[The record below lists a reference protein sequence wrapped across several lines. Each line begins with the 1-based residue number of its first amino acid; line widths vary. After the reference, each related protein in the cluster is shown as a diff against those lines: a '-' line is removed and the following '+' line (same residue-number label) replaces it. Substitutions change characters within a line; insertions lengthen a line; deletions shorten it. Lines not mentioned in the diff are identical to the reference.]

1 MSKAF
6 HFITVMLLHIS
17 FPMNESNEIND
28 ERRTSKGLK
37 QYLVYMLY
45 ECILLL
51 NNLTMRRCVTGA
63 PLSSLMD
70 VFKSCKHMHMNRSV

>member
-1 MSKAF
+1 MFKMSKAF

-17 FPMNESNEIND
+17 FPMNESNDIND

-37 QYLVYMLY
+37 QKLVYMLY

-51 NNLTMRRCVTGA
+51 NNLFIYSFTHIY
-63 PLSSLMD
+63 LSSY
-70 VFKSCKHMHMNRSV
+70 